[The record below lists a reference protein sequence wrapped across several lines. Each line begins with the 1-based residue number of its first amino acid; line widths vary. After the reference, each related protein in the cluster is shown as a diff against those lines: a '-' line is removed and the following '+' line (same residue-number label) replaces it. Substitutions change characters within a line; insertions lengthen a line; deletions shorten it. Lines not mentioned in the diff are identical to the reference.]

1 MTSFLAKMTI
11 FVFTGFIAAVD
22 ARITMLQNRK
32 TVENCMI

>member
-1 MTSFLAKMTI
+1 MMSFLAKMTI

-32 TVENCMI
+32 TVKNCI

>member
-11 FVFTGFIAAVD
+11 FVFTGFIVAVD

-32 TVENCMI
+32 TVKNCI